1 MLDRLREIDLAAFGV
16 EDLDVALLL
25 VLHRHFVQDHA
36 LRVLCH
42 HAPVLALGVR
52 LSRFGVTPKSPVSA

>member
-52 LSRFGVTPKSPVSA
+52 